1 MEGQVGYLLCLVH
14 AKVSA
19 PRTPWKW
26 ALRYEVNAMCGVLDA
41 GALLPARVF
50 SEELP

>member
-1 MEGQVGYLLCLVH
+1 MGCLLCLVH
-14 AKVSA
+14 AKVPT

-26 ALRYEVNAMCGVLDA
+26 ALGYEVNAMCRVLDA